1 MTINNRFK
9 AKAVSA
15 AMKALLFAG
24 VGIYSC
30 LTQVL

>member
-1 MTINNRFK
+1 MTLNSRFK
-9 AKAVSA
+9 TKAVSA

-30 LTQVL
+30 LAQVL